1 MRLNY
6 VVQALPMKL
15 AIAVLVVNV
24 YRNLAAMK
32 TCMPSSLS
40 SYLKIERYDPVLYSS
55 LLK

>member
-24 YRNLAAMK
+24 SRNLAAMK
-32 TCMPSSLS
+32 TCIAVNSQLLS
-40 SYLKIERYDPVLYSS
+40 KN
-55 LLK
+55 